1 MACSICQTRGAQP
14 RGRGA
19 VSATRYTTSRCQY
32 IEILGVCDVCPCLP
46 NGGMLKGGMHNLT
59 ATSEP
64 QTPRSM
70 LANVGK
76 GLGPCRM
83 AGGWEPQLK
92 RHNRGAAT
100 IGEQQLKWMQSGS
113 SS

>member
-1 MACSICQTRGAQP
+1 MLGSGTRL
-14 RGRGA
+14 
-19 VSATRYTTSRCQY
+19 V
-32 IEILGVCDVCPCLP
+32 
-46 NGGMLKGGMHNLT
+46 MHNLT

-64 QTPRSM
+64 QTPRRM

-83 AGGWEPQLK
+83 AWGWEPQLK
-92 RHNRGAAT
+92 RS
-100 IGEQQLKWMQSGS
+100 QSES